1 MSSRFRTENGEAIL
15 ELRLAT
21 VERIFDNRDP
31 APFRERALDPDFVE
45 YLVEGGRDRVAAG
58 RFRIVV
64 HLAQPCAPGEIEQA
78 VHAHFEQALARTQR
92 RRREQLRSGWI
103 ALAVAAVAVIVL
115 MGLGEV
121 VAKSV
126 AGTLGSGLREA
137 IVISGWVLMWR
148 PIEVLI
154 YDGIP
159 WRRERRVLRALREAR
174 IDVRTADGGRNAPGA

>member
-1 MSSRFRTENGEAIL
+1 MSDRSRTENGEAIL
-15 ELRLAT
+15 DVRVAT

-45 YLVEGGRDRVAAG
+45 YLREGVRDRAA
-58 RFRIVV
+58 RTVRIVV
-64 HLAQPCAPGEIEQA
+64 WLAQPCTPGEVEQA
-78 VHAHFEQALARTQR
+78 MHAHFEQALERTTR
-92 RRREQLRSGWI
+92 RRREQIRIGWI
-103 ALAVAAVAVIVL
+103 ALAIAAAAVVVL

-126 AGTLGSGLREA
+126 TGTLGSGLREA
-137 IVISGWVLMWR
+137 LVISGWVLMWR
-148 PIEVLI
+148 PVEVLI

-174 IDVRTADGGRNAPGA
+174 IDVRTS